1 VRSTHR
7 IRSGAHFGLAVL
19 FVASGGACYAPEAPA
34 IPVAA
39 EPAATAAP
47 ARRAAVARTRIR
59 ALEALAEYGRSGSRY
74 EMRSVAFL
82 ATPPPSE
89 VTETLYFTYLEHRP
103 DGSSRTGRGVARCG
117 DDGRQLVSFWRRED
131 PPP

>member
-1 VRSTHR
+1 MRSTLKT
-7 IRSGAHFGLAVL
+7 RSGARFGLAVL
-19 FVASGGACYAPEAPA
+19 FAAPGSACHAPDAPA
-34 IPVAA
+34 NPVAA
-39 EPAATAAP
+39 EPAAAPAP
-47 ARRAAVARTRIR
+47 ARRAAFARTRTR
-59 ALEALAEYGRSGSRY
+59 ALDALAEYGRPGSRY